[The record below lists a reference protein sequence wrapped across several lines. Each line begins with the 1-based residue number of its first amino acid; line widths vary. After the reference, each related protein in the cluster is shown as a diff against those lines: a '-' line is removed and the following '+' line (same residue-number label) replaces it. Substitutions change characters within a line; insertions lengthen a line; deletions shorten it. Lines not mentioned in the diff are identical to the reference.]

1 MHTYEELCKL
11 RDSMPKGPE
20 RQSLKDVLYFYAY
33 GGRGSIAETLLGK
46 EKTEKEKLFLK
57 ETISRHD
64 FIFGTL
70 EVNKGQKVKEQ
81 TVLTTGNT
89 INFRDWIMCKANR
102 IGKSVVINEADF
114 DLLAKHYKNFILVEP
129 EIAFRIKRD
138 KKDIEAQQEKIEED
152 IRYIQA
158 NCNDKEAYGAINLS
172 YPQWKRVGRFVKQ
185 GEKSTFY
192 TLDAAGVK
200 YALFSFN
207 QTDVAEDRYKSIK
220 PRCENAQTCTCLDD
234 CEDKR

>member
-1 MHTYEELCKL
+1 M
-11 RDSMPKGPE
+11 
-20 RQSLKDVLYFYAY
+20 
-33 GGRGSIAETLLGK
+33 
-46 EKTEKEKLFLK
+46 
-57 ETISRHD
+57 
-64 FIFGTL
+64 
-70 EVNKGQKVKEQ
+70 KEQ

-89 INFRDWIMCKANR
+89 INFRDWIMGKANP
-102 IGKSVVINEADF
+102 IGKSVVINETDF
-114 DLLAKHYKNFILVEP
+114 ELLVKHYKNFIMVEP

-138 KKDIEAQQEKIEED
+138 KKVIDVQQEKIEED

-172 YPQWKRVGRFVKQ
+172 YLQWKRVGRFVKQ

-207 QTDVAEDRYKSIK
+207 QTDVAEDRYKKVIPAPVPTSK
-220 PRCENAQTCTCLDD
+220 STKCRCGSLFCPGVWCLDPNS
-234 CEDKR
+234 